1 MTPPSTGTGPA
12 LFAYLSY
19 RDAPAALDWFTALGF
34 EVVTRQNGSDG
45 VIVHSEVRLG
55 VIVLMIASAD
65 GDYDTRHCEDA
76 PPATGFTCVS
86 RTWTGCTSAPLMPVP
101 ARSSRQSPPSGAVGA
116 PASSTRKGTSGASVV
131 TSPARALVFRSSGR
145 SRRCQGWRLGP
156 A

>member
-65 GDYDTRHCEDA
+65 GDYDT
-76 PPATGFTCVS
+76 PAL
-86 RTWTGCTSAPLMPVP
+86 R
-101 ARSSRQSPPSGAVGA
+101 
-116 PASSTRKGTSGASVV
+116 
-131 TSPARALVFRSSGR
+131 GR
-145 SRRCQGWRLGP
+145 STGNGLYLRVEDVDGLYQRAVDAGARTVFAPESTEWGSRRARVLDPEGHEWSFGSYEPGQSW
-156 A
+156 AEAN